1 MFTNDLI
8 ILIIVTVLLLG
19 VLYNAIMGKEM
30 SATSA
35 SEDTLQQLLS
45 EVKAIKEIV
54 QTLIL
59 PAAKHPPPT
68 PQLHNSPEPA
78 EEASQEASKEAPESF
93 PRTRLKSPTPKPEE
107 FFSSPY
113 NALAFGFFQTL
124 KMHEFDEADHVPV
137 DDDEIGEA
145 YNYRIIQH
153 GGNVACT
160 IYQDA
165 LQRALTL
172 YLFRM
177 TNTRGAP
184 FTKNVLD
191 AITSIMT
198 RSGWKSCFDAK
209 YARRTKLTLDYEY
222 EVWLHEI
229 VTMDF

>member
-1 MFTNDLI
+1 MDSEDKVFLQD
-8 ILIIVTVLLLG
+8 TVD
-19 VLYNAIMGKEM
+19 K
-30 SATSA
+30 ATKALCVKVERVCTATTEA

-54 QTLIL
+54 QTLVL
-59 PAAKHPPPT
+59 PPPKQPPPT

-78 EEASQEASKEAPESF
+78 AAEAPESF

-153 GGNVACT
+153 GGNVECT
-160 IYQDA
+160 IYQED

-172 YLFRM
+172 YLFKV

-222 EVWLHEI
+222 EVWLHEV